1 MRHRVDR
8 LGIGQGKIY
17 FMRKFLIVLTIL
29 VSGSFLNRVVYAAP
43 NLKQAS
49 LETVEEA
56 TDAAEPVVTVEPEK
70 PKEKLTEPEE
80 TKSRL
85 DQVLDGQ
92 VVNKTWP
99 FNFFK
104 VAIRQAVGKG
114 VPSNMFVLLLLFPLT
129 AALVAFSRNVM
140 GVKGFG
146 IFIPAAVSVAF
157 LSTGVVVGVILFL
170 SILLTA
176 SLARRLIRKVRMQYF
191 PRMAMMVW
199 AVSLAVFGL
208 LLVSPGFSAWN
219 NLKQAGIFPIL
230 LFVLLADPF
239 IEAQI
244 HKSTKTAFVMAIETV
259 VLALIA
265 YWVMSSVWLQETVL
279 LQPEL
284 AILSVMAVNYLIS
297 RYRGLRLL
305 EMWRFREILK

>member
-1 MRHRVDR
+1 MVLSFISLMFVFFGGGVSLAVDMDE
-8 LGIGQGKIY
+8 QG
-17 FMRKFLIVLTIL
+17 L
-29 VSGSFLNRVVYAAP
+29 VE
-43 NLKQAS
+43 S
-49 LETVEEA
+49 LPEKEA
-56 TDAAEPVVTVEPEK
+56 TMAGVIEITLAPEK
-70 PKEKLTEPEE
+70 QKEKLTEPEE

-85 DQVLDGQ
+85 EQVLDDQ
-92 VVNKTWP
+92 VVDKVWP

-104 VAIRQAVGKG
+104 VAIRQAVAQG
-114 VPSNMFVLLLLFPLT
+114 VPPNMFVLVLLFPLT

-157 LSTGVVVGVILFL
+157 LSTGVVVGVTLFL

-176 SLARRLIRKVRMQYF
+176 SLARRLMRKIRMQYF
-191 PRMAMMVW
+191 PRMAMVIW

-208 LLVSPGFSAWN
+208 LLVSPGFSAWS
-219 NLKQAGIFPIL
+219 NLQQSGIFPIL

-244 HKSTKTAFVMAIETV
+244 HKSSKVALVMAIETV
-259 VLALIA
+259 ILALIA
-265 YWVMSSVWLQETVL
+265 YLVMSSMWLQETVL
-279 LQPEL
+279 LQPEM
-284 AILSVMAVNYLIS
+284 AILSVMLVNYLIS
-297 RYRGLRLL
+297 RYKGLRLL

>member
-1 MRHRVDR
+1 
-8 LGIGQGKIY
+8 
-17 FMRKFLIVLTIL
+17 MRKFLIVIGFL
-29 VSGSFLNRVVYAAP
+29 VLSNVGCVYAVVP
-43 NLKQAS
+43 GDRNTPGESIQPLPES
-49 LETVEEA
+49 YLE
-56 TDAAEPVVTVEPEK
+56 VTVAGEIAATPEPEK

-85 DQVLDGQ
+85 EQVLDGQ
-92 VVNKTWP
+92 VVKKTWP
-99 FNFFK
+99 FNFLK

-114 VPSNMFVLLLLFPLT
+114 VPPNMFVLVLLFPLT

-146 IFIPAAVSVAF
+146 IFMPAAVSVAF
-157 LSTGVVVGVILFL
+157 LSTGVKMGALLFV
-170 SILLTA
+170 SILLTS
-176 SLARRLIRKVRMQYF
+176 SLARWLIRKMRMQYF
-191 PRMAMMVW
+191 PRMAMMIW

-208 LLVSPGFSAWN
+208 LLASPWLGGGSS
-219 NLKQAGIFPIL
+219 LQQTGIFPIL

-244 HKSTKTAFVMAIETV
+244 HKSTKMALIMAVETV

-265 YWVMSSVWLQETVL
+265 FWVMSSVWLQETVL

-284 AILSVMAVNYLIS
+284 SIVLVMLVNYLIS

-305 EMWRFREILK
+305 EIWRFKDILK

>member
-1 MRHRVDR
+1 MVLSFFSLICLSIGSGVSLAADVVDPD
-8 LGIGQGKIY
+8 
-17 FMRKFLIVLTIL
+17 L
-29 VSGSFLNRVVYAAP
+29 VESMS
-43 NLKQAS
+43 
-49 LETVEEA
+49 ETEA
-56 TDAAEPVVTVEPEK
+56 TMAGVVEITPVPEK
-70 PKEKLTEPEE
+70 PKEKLTEPSE

-85 DQVLDGQ
+85 EQVLDDQ
-92 VVNKTWP
+92 IVDKVWP

-104 VAIRQAVGKG
+104 VAIRQAVSQG
-114 VPSNMFVLLLLFPLT
+114 VPPNMFVLVLLFPLT

-157 LSTGVVVGVILFL
+157 LSTGVVVGVTLFL
-170 SILLTA
+170 SILVTA
-176 SLARRLIRKVRMQYF
+176 SLARRLMRKVRMQYF
-191 PRMAMMVW
+191 PRMAMVIW

-244 HKSTKTAFVMAIETV
+244 HKSTKTALVMAIETV

-279 LQPEL
+279 LQPEM

-297 RYRGLRLL
+297 RYKGLRLL

>member
-1 MRHRVDR
+1 MRRSLLLLSLLLVVS
-8 LGIGQGKIY
+8 LFFSGQTLALEK
-17 FMRKFLIVLTIL
+17 T
-29 VSGSFLNRVVYAAP
+29 SSSTVVG
-43 NLKQAS
+43 QES
-49 LETVEEA
+49 LEGELDEA
-56 TDAAEPVVTVEPEK
+56 TESGELEAVLKVEEK

-85 DQVLDGQ
+85 EEVLDSQ
-92 VVNKTWP
+92 EIDSPWP

-104 VAIRQAVGKG
+104 VAIRRAVNEG
-114 VPSNMFVLLLLFPLT
+114 VPPNIFVLILLFPLT

-170 SILLTA
+170 SILLAA
-176 SLARRLIRKVRMQYF
+176 SLARRIIRKVRMQYF
-191 PRMAMMVW
+191 PRMAMLIW

-208 LLVSPGFSAWN
+208 LLMSPFMGSWSS
-219 NLKQAGIFPIL
+219 LQQTGIFPVL
-230 LFVLLADPF
+230 LFILLADPF

-244 HKSTKTAFVMAIETV
+244 HKSTKTALVMAVETM

-284 AILSVMAVNYLIS
+284 AILSVMLVNYVIS

-305 EMWRFREILK
+305 EIWRFRDILK

>member
-1 MRHRVDR
+1 
-8 LGIGQGKIY
+8 
-17 FMRKFLIVLTIL
+17 MRKFLMVLSFISLMFVFFGGGVSLAVDMDEQGL
-29 VSGSFLNRVVYAAP
+29 VE
-43 NLKQAS
+43 S
-49 LETVEEA
+49 LPEKEA
-56 TDAAEPVVTVEPEK
+56 TMAGVIEITLAPEK
-70 PKEKLTEPEE
+70 QKEKLTEPEE

-85 DQVLDGQ
+85 EQVLDDQ
-92 VVNKTWP
+92 VVDKVWP

-104 VAIRQAVGKG
+104 VAIRQAVAQG
-114 VPSNMFVLLLLFPLT
+114 VPPNMFVLVLLFPLT

-157 LSTGVVVGVILFL
+157 LSTGVVVGVTLFL

-176 SLARRLIRKVRMQYF
+176 SLARRLMRKIRMQYF
-191 PRMAMMVW
+191 PRMAMVIW

-208 LLVSPGFSAWN
+208 LLVSPGFSAWS
-219 NLKQAGIFPIL
+219 NLQQSGIFPIL

-244 HKSTKTAFVMAIETV
+244 HKSSKVALVMAIETV
-259 VLALIA
+259 ILALIA
-265 YWVMSSVWLQETVL
+265 YLVMSSMWLQETVL
-279 LQPEL
+279 LQPEM
-284 AILSVMAVNYLIS
+284 AILSVMLVNYLIS
-297 RYRGLRLL
+297 RYKGLRLL

>member
-1 MRHRVDR
+1 
-8 LGIGQGKIY
+8 
-17 FMRKFLIVLTIL
+17 MRKFLMVISVFMWMLLVKPPTVLGQVL
-29 VSGSFLNRVVYAAP
+29 PESVLE
-43 NLKQAS
+43 
-49 LETVEEA
+49 ETVSEEA
-56 TDAAEPVVTVEPEK
+56 TMEGEVVVTPEVEK

-85 DQVLDGQ
+85 EEVLDGQ
-92 VVNKTWP
+92 MVERTWP

-104 VAIRQAVGKG
+104 VAIRQAVSRG
-114 VPSNMFVLLLLFPLT
+114 VPPNMFVLILLFPLT

-157 LSTGVVVGVILFL
+157 LSTGVVVGVVLFV

-176 SLARRLIRKVRMQYF
+176 SLARRFIRKVRMQYF
-191 PRMAMMVW
+191 PRMAMMIW

-208 LLVSPGFSAWN
+208 LLASPWLGSGN
-219 NLKQAGIFPIL
+219 SLQQAGIFPIL

-244 HKSTKTAFVMAIETV
+244 HKSTKVAFVMAIETV
-259 VLALIA
+259 ILALIA
-265 YWVMSSVWLQETVL
+265 YWVMSWVWLQETVL
-279 LQPEL
+279 LQPEA
-284 AILSVMAVNYLIS
+284 AILSVMLVNYIIS

-305 EMWRFREILK
+305 ELWRFKNILK

>member
-1 MRHRVDR
+1 
-8 LGIGQGKIY
+8 
-17 FMRKFLIVLTIL
+17 MRKLLMVLGFLMLGLTT
-29 VSGSFLNRVVYAAP
+29 VQGVHSAT
-43 NLKQAS
+43 
-49 LETVEEA
+49 LEEVRLENSTGA
-56 TDAAEPVVTVEPEK
+56 TEAAEPVVVLEVEK
-70 PKEKLTEPEE
+70 PKENLTKPEE

-85 DQVLDGQ
+85 EQVLDNQ
-92 VVNKTWP
+92 VVEKVWP

-114 VPSNMFVLLLLFPLT
+114 VPPNMFVLILLFPLT

-157 LSTGVVVGVILFL
+157 LSTGVGVGVVLFL

-176 SLARRLIRKVRMQYF
+176 SLARKLISKVRMQYF
-191 PRMAMMVW
+191 PRMAMLVW

-208 LLVSPGFSAWN
+208 LLLSPWLGDWSS
-219 NLKQAGIFPIL
+219 LREIGIFPIL

-244 HKSTKTAFVMAIETV
+244 HKSTKTALIMAVETV

-279 LQPEL
+279 LQPEM
-284 AILSVMAVNYLIS
+284 AILSVMLVNYLIS

-305 EMWRFREILK
+305 EMWRFRDLLK